1 MATHSS
7 LTYINTRELVG
18 LPGNPRKIT
27 QRDLNILCD
36 SIRQNGFYE
45 HRPCAVERQDD
56 HYIVLDGNQRLKAAR
71 RLKMKTVPTK
81 KGGTLKDPIDGHEM
95 TATEA
100 IAYKMMEKALSGDVR
115 ACQFIMQLEAQQR
128 LQNKRK

>member
-1 MATHSS
+1 MATKKAESNEPATLQDH
-7 LTYINTRELVG
+7 LIARLD
-18 LPGNPRKIT
+18 LP
-27 QRDLNILCD
+27 
-36 SIRQNGFYE
+36 
-45 HRPCAVERQDD
+45 
-56 HYIVLDGNQRLKAAR
+56 
-71 RLKMKTVPTK
+71 VPTK

>member
-7 LTYINTRELVG
+7 LTFINTRELVG

-27 QRDLNILCD
+27 QKDLNILCD

-71 RLKMKTVPTK
+71 RLKMKTVPCVIYSDLT
-81 KGGTLKDPIDGHEM
+81 DDER
-95 TATEA
+95 EA
-100 IAYKMMEKALSGDVR
+100 LFDV
-115 ACQFIMQLEAQQR
+115 FDQR
-128 LQNKRK
+128 SQAFEFE